1 MIRTES
7 DVAVVMMSL
16 SSSFSWSGRSWARWR
31 WIIGV
36 ALALMVAGCSVLRL
50 AYGQAPTLSYWWIDG
65 YVDLDEPQ
73 SAKLREGLDRWFDWH
88 RRTEMP
94 RYATLLVR
102 AQREVMEPS
111 LSADQLCAWRD
122 EAARRMDAA
131 LDEATPMAAALMVT
145 LTPEQ
150 IRHMER
156 KLAKDGAELRRD
168 FAQPDRTER
177 AKASIKRTLER
188 YENLYGR
195 LDDAQR
201 AKLADLLA
209 ASPFDADRWLAERDR
224 RNRDL
229 ITMLATVSAAGR
241 DGDAAKAQTQAQA
254 TMRALTERLLRSP
267 RPEYRAYQERL
278 TLENCALASA
288 MHNQMTAAQ
297 RQHAR
302 NKLKGWEE
310 DVRLA
315 AAGGTP
321 AVNGGSTNNGNV
333 NGSSR

>member
-1 MIRTES
+1 
-7 DVAVVMMSL
+7 MSL
-16 SSSFSWSGRSWARWR
+16 SSVSRPWARWR

-36 ALALMVAGCSVLRL
+36 ALALMLAGCSVLRL
-50 AYGQAPTLSYWWIDG
+50 AYGQAPTLGYWWIDG
-65 YVDLDEPQ
+65 YVDLDDAQ
-73 SAKLREGLDRWFDWH
+73 SVKLREGLDRWFDWH
-88 RRTEMP
+88 RRNEMP
-94 RYATLLVR
+94 RYAALLAR
-102 AQREVMEPS
+102 AQREVIEPS
-111 LSADQLCAWRD
+111 LSADQLCTWRD

-131 LDEATPMAAALMVT
+131 LEEATPMAAALMVT
-145 LTPEQ
+145 LTPDQ
-150 IRHMER
+150 VRHMER
-156 KLAKDGAELRRD
+156 KLAKDGAELKRD
-168 FAQPDRTER
+168 FAQPDRTDR
-177 AKASIKRTLER
+177 AKASVKRTLER

-201 AKLADLLA
+201 AKLAELLA
-209 ASPFDADRWLAERDR
+209 ASPFDADRWLAERER

-229 ITMLATVSAAGR
+229 IAMLTAVSTAGR
-241 DGDAAKAQTQAQA
+241 EGDMAKAQTQAQA

-321 AVNGGSTNNGNV
+321 AVNSSSGSN

>member
-1 MIRTES
+1 MITIES
-7 DVAVVMMSL
+7 GVAVVMMSSL
-16 SSSFSWSGRSWARWR
+16 SSSFSRLSSPGARWR

-36 ALALMVAGCSVLRL
+36 VLALLVAGCSVLRL

-65 YVDLDEPQ
+65 YVDLDDAQ
-73 SAKLREGLDRWFDWH
+73 SVRLREGLDRWFDWH

-94 RYATLLVR
+94 RYATLLAR

-150 IRHMER
+150 IRYMER
-156 KLAKDGAELRRD
+156 KLAKDGAELKRD
-168 FAQPDRTER
+168 LAQPDRTER
-177 AKASIKRTLER
+177 ARASVKRTLER

-201 AKLADLLA
+201 AKLAELLA

-229 ITMLATVSAAGR
+229 IAMLTTAATAAR
-241 DGDAAKAQTQAQA
+241 EGDAAKAQTQAQA

-288 MHNQMTAAQ
+288 MHNQMTAVQ

-302 NKLKGWEE
+302 NKLKGWED

-321 AVNGGSTNNGNV
+321 AVNGSSTNGNS
-333 NGSSR
+333 NSR